1 MLHIL
6 ILVFFTSS
14 TTSARSSVNLNLVDS
29 EESRTLVQNLTLQGF
44 IPLLGGPS
52 VQSTNDCGYSS
63 GNFPSIP
70 SGK

>member
-6 ILVFFTSS
+6 MLVFFTSS
-14 TTSARSSVNLNLVDS
+14 ISAKSFVDS
-29 EESRTLVQNLTLQGF
+29 DSSKTLFQNVTIQGF

-52 VQSTNDCGYSS
+52 VQSTSDCGYSS

-70 SGK
+70 SG